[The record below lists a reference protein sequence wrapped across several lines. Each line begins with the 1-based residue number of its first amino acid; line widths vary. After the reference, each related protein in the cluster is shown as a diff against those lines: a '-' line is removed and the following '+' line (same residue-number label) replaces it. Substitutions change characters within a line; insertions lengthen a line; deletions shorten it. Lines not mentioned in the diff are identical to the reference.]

1 MVDAL
6 PVLSEI
12 EASTVLAKEATA
24 QAVKS
29 KTDNLPSD
37 PADESS
43 IQAAIAAIP
52 SAPSASS
59 VASAVRT
66 ELSTELAR
74 VDVAVS
80 TRNSVEPDNTSIGTI
95 LTEVNSHPTLA
106 EIEASTVLAKEAT
119 LNEIKTN
126 TDLIP
131 AAL

>member
-1 MVDAL
+1 
-6 PVLSEI
+6 
-12 EASTVLAKEATA
+12 
-24 QAVKS
+24 
-29 KTDNLPSD
+29 
-37 PADESS
+37 
-43 IQAAIAAIP
+43 
-52 SAPSASS
+52 

-106 EIEASTVLAKEAT
+106 EIEASSVLAKEAT
-119 LNEIKTN
+119 LNEIKAN